1 MPEIKQIDCVQV
13 GNDTYDFTLSA
24 SSTLQ
29 ISSLTITGNLKV
41 NNTITG
47 NNINI
52 TNTGTFSSAIISNTL
67 YTPDIKSY
75 GPTSAISIS
84 ASTLIL
90 SGGSNIRMQAP
101 SIRFGAEPFINQS
114 WLSINVGSYSG
125 ANLLYTFSVDGTIS
139 TCSLNFNRDGW
150 LRTNS
155 LSVSSL
161 TNVKSINATTGSSTS
176 SISIGSD
183 LIPVK
188 GSEGLGNTDHHFI
201 QSYIDNIFTS
211 NLSATDITTTSL
223 SVTSKINVAS
233 ISATHITANS
243 INFRTTSDALLR
255 VDGTR
260 GASKLSFRVVTFSGS
275 NNDAVTLSASTDLG
289 LTAVVGAV
297 VSPVYGSESVTT
309 FFPEFFVRGGCDTRA
324 GNIYDFNGSIGD
336 NFLGFCIYNERT
348 GEKYKACVIAIGY

>member
-13 GNDTYDFTLSA
+13 GNDTYDFTLSS

-29 ISSLTITGNLKV
+29 ISSLTITGNLNV

-52 TNTGTFSSAIISNTL
+52 TNTGTFSSATILSTL

-84 ASTLIL
+84 ASTLL
-90 SGGSNIRMQAP
+90 LNGGSNIRMQAP

-161 TNVKSINATTGSSTS
+161 TNVKSINATTGSSNS

-188 GSEGLGNTDHHFI
+188 GTEGLGNTNHHFI
-201 QSYIDNIFTS
+201 QSYIDNIFTGNLTAS
-211 NLSATDITTTSL
+211 NITTTSL
-223 SVTSKINVAS
+223 SVTSKLESSV
-233 ISATHITANS
+233 ISATHITADS
-243 INFRTTSDALLR
+243 INLKTTSDALLKI
-255 VDGTR
+255 DGTR
-260 GASKLSFRVVTFSGS
+260 APRKISFRVVTFRGS

-289 LTAVVGAV
+289 LTAVVGAI
-297 VSPVYGSESVTT
+297 VSPLYGSENVTSL
-309 FFPEFFVRGGCDTRA
+309 FPYFFVRGGCDTR
-324 GNIYDFNGSIGD
+324 GGTIYDFNGAIGY
-336 NFLGFCIYNERT
+336 NFLVLGIYNERT
-348 GEKYKACVIAIGY
+348 GETYKACVIAIGY